1 MGASIPMPPGSAP
14 MILEYNISFSHDTIC
29 LMKHHD
35 IHEILNYQPVLT
47 VGSELYTIWRD
58 TLVLLKFGKID
69 DRQRF
74 AKFSPT
80 KFYTCI
86 ESHVN
91 IKQIDWKIFPKHMPK
106 KLQLGYH

>member
-1 MGASIPMPPGSAP
+1 
-14 MILEYNISFSHDTIC
+14 
-29 LMKHHD
+29 MKHHD
-35 IHEILNYQPVLT
+35 IHEILKYQPVLT
-47 VGSELYTIWRD
+47 VGVRAIYHMEG

-86 ESHVN
+86 ESHMN
-91 IKQIDWKIFPKHMPK
+91 IKQIDWKIFPKHMHAQ
-106 KLQLGYH
+106 KLQLGYHRSVS